1 MSKTC
6 YRWQDHLEKWWQA
19 WPWPCCTFPKSSI
32 AQCWLWDRLHSHR
45 ERWNIYILPAL
56 LLLLPTVLYSIG
68 FIVSLMC
75 KDVSALNRILRKQ
88 LKEQELTCRLEKNFS
103 HLTNFTYG
111 EFANQ
116 ERKEKAS
123 IFIFISIFMLTSFN
137 FTYHVI
143 MGRSL

>member
-6 YRWQDHLEKWWQA
+6 YRWQDHLKKWWQA
-19 WPWPCCTFPKSSI
+19 WPWPCFTFPKSST

-45 ERWNIYILPAL
+45 GRWNIYILPAL
-56 LLLLPTVLYSIG
+56 LLLLLPVLYSMG

-75 KDVSALNRILRKQ
+75 IDVSALNRILRKQ
-88 LKEQELTCRLEKNFS
+88 SRERELTCRLEKNFS

-116 ERKEKAS
+116 ERKAP
-123 IFIFISIFMLTSFN
+123 IFISVFFILTSFS